1 MPYNESFYFQAHDQ
15 MEHELKKKKK
25 RCRSKS
31 LVRSRKRRQRQ
42 NQGGCSNQSTSEE
55 IHETHRYR
63 HPPPSLFETY
73 IRRQG
78 HLTEYDLHHLF
89 STIRQPLPI
98 CFRIRSEKA
107 NREWEGIRK
116 NKLDSATKVAADDNA
131 WQISSRVLDEHPQIR
146 RWVIAATANGDISRQ
161 EYVSMIPVLLLNV
174 QSNHRVLDM
183 CASPGS
189 KTIQALDSIYSKVRD
204 NECYPTG
211 FIIANELNSKRAYV
225 LAHRTRETLRE
236 RMVSMAIVTHNACKF
251 PNILAPCRR
260 STALKNQ
267 DQSETTCPFDRIICD
282 VPCSGDGTLRKDFK
296 VWKTWHPSYG
306 IELHSLQ
313 LRIAKRG
320 IALLRIGG
328 YITYSTCSFHPI
340 ENEAVVAALLATGCV
355 ELATDKEIEERM
367 GRNIVYREGLTS
379 WKVLDDECQQVSIEN
394 KPGHW
399 PKSLWPPTC
408 GETANALK
416 RCIRMVPHD
425 NDTGGF
431 FIALLKKVKEFDEH
445 SKKNVGQVSIA
456 RKEPMV
462 TPQAP
467 FHQLRPLKLSTT
479 KDCENSRF
487 RFFSR
492 SPSSN
497 NCGSVF
503 KISTSLASYLHDRP
517 GSSKLNL
524 VYAGLATS
532 TQPSQH
538 LFNVHKYSE

>member
-1 MPYNESFYFQAHDQ
+1 
-15 MEHELKKKKK
+15 
-25 RCRSKS
+25 
-31 LVRSRKRRQRQ
+31 
-42 NQGGCSNQSTSEE
+42 
-55 IHETHRYR
+55 
-63 HPPPSLFETY
+63 
-73 IRRQG
+73 
-78 HLTEYDLHHLF
+78 
-89 STIRQPLPI
+89 
-98 CFRIRSEKA
+98 
-107 NREWEGIRK
+107 
-116 NKLDSATKVAADDNA
+116 VAADDNA

-146 RWVIAATANGDISRQ
+146 RWIVAATANGDISRQ
-161 EYVSMIPVLLLNV
+161 EYSD
-174 QSNHRVLDM
+174 HRVLDM

-189 KTIQALDSIYSKVRD
+189 KTIQALDAVYSKGSE
-204 NECYPTG
+204 NEDDPTG
-211 FIIANELNSKRAYV
+211 FIIANELDSKRAYV
-225 LAHRTRETLRE
+225 LAHRTRDTLRE

-251 PNILAPCRR
+251 PNILSPCRR
-260 STALKNQ
+260 SNGSNNQ
-267 DQSETTCPFDRIICD
+267 DESARCRPFDRIICD

-355 ELATDKEIEERM
+355 ELATEKEIEERM

-379 WKVLDDECQQVSIEN
+379 WKVLDDECQQVSMEN

-399 PKSLWPPTC
+399 PKSLWPPTH

-431 FIALLKKVKEFDEH
+431 FIALLKKVKEFDEC
-445 SKKNVGQVSIA
+445 SKKNRGGVIGS
-456 RKEPMV
+456 RKEPMI

-467 FHQLRPLKLSTT
+467 FHQLRPVTLSILE
-479 KDCENSRF
+479 DNGSSGV

-492 SPSSN
+492 SPVAIHN
-497 NCGSVF
+497 NGGKVF
-503 KISTSLASYLHDRP
+503 KISSGLASYLHDCP

-524 VYAGLATS
+524 VYAGLS
-532 TQPSQH
+532 LPTQLS
-538 LFNVHKYSE
+538 